1 MKLRELMEN
10 VDLSSINE
18 TSGDLEDFSRELFES
33 PPYGWS
39 GVFSDQVKGYY
50 IQKWLCTDTWVGLI
64 AYFWNGEPLA
74 ISWQSARKSSEE
86 FKFVSVDVANR
97 LRDFIRELT
106 ESNDPKPTLV
116 DLDEELGE
124 TYTVNWASELLVS
137 EAFYEGE
144 KVKIFP
150 TSHTD
155 YSKPSATWKLVDVE
169 FQNGEVLKVS
179 VENLHIPYHLRKE
192 EEHNCYIKQS

>member
-1 MKLRELMEN
+1 MEN
-10 VDLSSINE
+10 VDPSKNNE
-18 TSGDLEDFSRELFES
+18 TEGDLESFAQELFAS

-39 GVFSDQVKGYY
+39 PVFGDRVKGYY
-50 IQKWLCTDTWVGLI
+50 IKKWLCTDTWVGLV

-74 ISWQSARKSSEE
+74 VSYQSARKSSEK
-86 FKFVSVDVANR
+86 FQFVSVDVANR
-97 LRDFIRELT
+97 LKSFILELT
-106 ESNDPKPTLV
+106 ESNDPEPTIV

-150 TSHTD
+150 VYHTD
-155 YSKPSATWKLVDVE
+155 YSQPSATWKLIDVE
-169 FQNGEVLKVS
+169 FPNGEVLKVS
-179 VENLHIPYHLRKE
+179 VENLRIPYHLRKE
-192 EEHNCYIKQS
+192 VN

>member
-1 MKLRELMEN
+1 MKLRELMDK
-10 VDLSSINE
+10 VDLSSNNE
-18 TSGDLEDFSRELFES
+18 TEGDLSTFARELFNE

-39 GVFSDQVKGYY
+39 DEFGEQVKGYY
-50 IQKWLCTDTWVGLI
+50 IQKWLCTDTWVGLV

-74 ISWQSARKSSEE
+74 ISWQPARKSSETID
-86 FKFVSVDVANR
+86 FVSKDIAIR
-97 LRDFIRELT
+97 LRDFIRDLT
-106 ESNDPKPTLV
+106 ASNDPEPTIANLETDV
-116 DLDEELGE
+116 GE

-150 TSHTD
+150 AGHTD

-169 FQNGEVLKVS
+169 FPNGEVLKVS

-192 EEHNCYIKQS
+192 VN

>member
-1 MKLRELMEN
+1 MKLRELMEK
-10 VDLSSINE
+10 VDLSSNNE
-18 TSGDLEDFSRELFES
+18 TDGDLESFAQELFAS

-39 GVFSDQVKGYY
+39 PVFGDRVKGYY
-50 IQKWLCTDTWVGLI
+50 IKKWLCTDTWVGLV

-74 ISWQSARKSSEE
+74 VSYQSARKSSEK
-86 FKFVSVDVANR
+86 FQFVSVDVANR
-97 LRDFIRELT
+97 LKSFILELT
-106 ESNDPKPTLV
+106 ESNDPEPTLA

-150 TSHTD
+150 VYHTD
-155 YSKPSATWKLVDVE
+155 YSQPSATWKLVDVE
-169 FQNGEVLKVS
+169 FPNGEVLKVS
-179 VENLHIPYHLRKE
+179 VENLRIPYHLRKE
-192 EEHNCYIKQS
+192 VN

>member
-10 VDLSSINE
+10 VDPSSNNE
-18 TSGDLEDFSRELFES
+18 TEGDLGTFARELFNE
-33 PPYGWS
+33 PPCGWS
-39 GVFSDQVKGYY
+39 NEFGEQVKGYY
-50 IQKWLCTDTWVGLI
+50 IQKWLCTDTWVGLV

-74 ISWQSARKSSEE
+74 ISWQPARKSSETID
-86 FKFVSVDVANR
+86 FVSKDVAIR
-97 LRDFIRELT
+97 LRDFIRDLT
-106 ESNDPKPTLV
+106 ASNDPEPTIANLETDV
-116 DLDEELGE
+116 GE

-150 TSHTD
+150 AGWTD
-155 YSKPSATWKLVDVE
+155 YSQPSATWKLVDVE
-169 FQNGEVLKVS
+169 FPNGEVLKVS

-192 EEHNCYIKQS
+192 VN